1 MGELFPGG
9 GWIDQLVHPWWRDGA
24 GARGA
29 IAETSTRARRPRKLP
44 LRRLFASAEFTTLS
58 RPVGGGGTRGGLPC
72 PRLLPP
78 SHLGHINPGPRRD
91 TTSRNG
97 CVRRFHTASFI
108 NRKLA
113 TASAILGYKERWR
126 VLFEKGLRV
135 TYYVTVCVCVEHFNS
150 YLNLYFRLGCVPS

>member
-1 MGELFPGG
+1 MRELFPHR
-9 GWIDQLVHPWWRDGA
+9 WIDQLLHPWWQGA

-78 SHLGHINPGPRRD
+78 SHLGHISPGPRRD
-91 TTSRNG
+91 TTSLNG
-97 CVRRFHTASFI
+97 CVRRFPTVSFI